1 MEKLTT
7 YIVKREADRF
17 VFLPSP
23 AFSGLS
29 VGMFAG
35 GSLLMLY
42 LSSIFFRDL
51 NAISAKFWIGAIF
64 VGVAT
69 YSAILAARSW
79 SARNTQLS
87 IEAGGR
93 VCHGQRELCAAGTVS
108 AVRIDEARGGESGD
122 CEIALELVDGTKV
135 CLPSQYFGVYWPRLH
150 ARAFATNLAEALKVP
165 VTESDY

>member
-1 MEKLTT
+1 VETLTP
-7 YIVKREADRF
+7 YIFKREADRC

-23 AFSGLS
+23 AFSRVS

-51 NAISAKFWIGAIF
+51 GAAPARFWIGAIF
-64 VGVAT
+64 VAVAC
-69 YSAILAARSW
+69 YSATLAARSW
-79 SARNTQLS
+79 SERNTPLS

-93 VCHGQRELCAAGTVS
+93 VRYGQRELCAAGTVH
-108 AVRIDEARGGESGD
+108 AVRLIGARGGERNE

-135 CLPSQYFGVYWPRLH
+135 HLPSQYFGIYRPRLH
-150 ARAFATNLAEALKVP
+150 ARPFAAKLAQELKVP
-165 VTESDY
+165 VTESA